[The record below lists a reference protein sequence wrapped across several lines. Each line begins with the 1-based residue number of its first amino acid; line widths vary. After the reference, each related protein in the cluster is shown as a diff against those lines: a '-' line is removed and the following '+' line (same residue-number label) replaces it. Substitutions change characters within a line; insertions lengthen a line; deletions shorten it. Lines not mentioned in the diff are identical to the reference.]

1 MVPQQAIGI
10 RFRDRL
16 DVLDV
21 ELQKVRVI
29 ALFDKN
35 VLPVGAAVI
44 DVIVHARYKRRWT
57 GHCVIS
63 YSIDL

>member
-1 MVPQQAIGI
+1 
-10 RFRDRL
+10 
-16 DVLDV
+16 VLGV